1 MTTNIS
7 QKIIDTLP
15 YGKHFH
21 FVDEISHIDSE
32 KIIGHYTFKKD
43 AFFYESHFKHQHI
56 IPGVIIIE
64 MMGQIGL
71 VCHQVY
77 LQKLYDSDTI
87 YHPLLSN
94 LQAEF
99 FREVFPDEK
108 LTVISNRIYLR
119 HGILKSKTELYNQ
132 KDELCCR
139 TVAQIKIILNS

>member
-1 MTTNIS
+1 M
-7 QKIIDTLP
+7 L
-15 YGKHFH
+15 
-21 FVDEISHIDSE
+21 
-32 KIIGHYTFKKD
+32 
-43 AFFYESHFKHQHI
+43 FFYESHFKHLHI

-77 LQKLYDSDTI
+77 LQNLYNSDTI

-94 LQAEF
+94 LEAEF